1 MLDDNDLHDDD
12 DDGDNDHDHPVAVH
26 DGVEPVGY
34 GEHCAV
40 GKLLPV
46 NDQNY
51 YNDNDQNYFDDNDQ
65 IYYDDNDQNDYNDD
79 DHDDNYVWTMRIFS
93 WSRPETPSYDCDDYG
108 ADDDAYDDA
117 DDDTD

>member
-1 MLDDNDLHDDD
+1 MLDEHDERD
-12 DDGDNDHDHPVAVH
+12 DDGNDGNDDDHPVAVH

-51 YNDNDQNYFDDNDQ
+51 YDDHDHDDNDSDDHDHDQ
-65 IYYDDNDQNDYNDD
+65 NHYDDND
-79 DHDDNYVWTMRIFS
+79 HDDN
-93 WSRPETPSYDCDDYG
+93 EDDFLRL
-108 ADDDAYDDA
+108 A
-117 DDDTD
+117 